1 MLTPATFLTQPPLYV
16 QDCSEE
22 CLRYPKLMKCR
33 VNLKNICNKKGYSKL
48 KSRVEKYRKTNRMDS
63 IYLGSSKPVTGLNP
77 VYEPDNGDFKKMLE
91 KLMKMDKTGK
101 GKKQESSKK
110 EGKRA
115 VLNKK
120 DSHKVKVHDK
130 INDIVTDESNEK
142 VLFNK
147 KNVLEKD
154 VHNTEKS
161 EEKKDVNTNK
171 IPNEKDL
178 IGSKEIVELKKV
190 NNQRKAQNEEME
202 VLDHQVINSEKEC
215 NADTNVIREV
225 TNNKSVIDLNTDYNS
240 LLIALPLVTDDS
252 SHQDDVKLT
261 KNSQPIHKPSPVKK
275 RSSLDLFQFSIKTD
289 ASFLQY
295 SGQPMK
301 EDILVKNTK
310 AREKMKSEKKNGI
323 QVCNPE
329 MKGCR
334 GKVETYGEDVHPDL
348 EIVMVKQP
356 KTAERFSM
364 KPKPKN
370 GERFEMEAQPMN
382 EERYKIEKQLKNVE
396 KNQMDA
402 EPKNKERFEIETQ
415 PKNVER
421 IQMDAE
427 PKNVERYEIETQ
439 PKNVERIQMDAEPKN
454 VERYE
459 IETHPKNVERIQM
472 DVEPKNKERYE
483 IETQP
488 KNVERIQMDAEPKNE
503 ERYEIETQPKNVE
516 RIQMVA
522 EPKNI
527 ERYEIETHP
536 KNVERIQ
543 IDAEPNNVERY
554 EIETQPK
561 NIERIQINAEPNN
574 VERFEMEA
582 QPKNEE
588 MPQKPSE
595 LAVRKDRLE
604 PSKNPKIKNKGKC
617 MSIFKGLIK
626 SNKDKKRIRSP
637 EKYPNLTDLGKFKVP
652 KLLKKI
658 DPRLAKSSLHGSI
671 VSGSSGSLT
680 LSGSNIDSL
689 GSKVPGTNGFG
700 AFSTKGSSSKGP
712 AKPSATVVSGSA
724 SATVVSAS
732 SLDPSSWAHLFQ
744 VWIKNWN
751 F

>member
-1 MLTPATFLTQPPLYV
+1 
-16 QDCSEE
+16 
-22 CLRYPKLMKCR
+22 
-33 VNLKNICNKKGYSKL
+33 
-48 KSRVEKYRKTNRMDS
+48 MDS

-77 VYEPDNGDFKKMLE
+77 VYEPDNGDLKKMLE
-91 KLMKMDKTGK
+91 KIMKMDKTVK
-101 GKKQESSKK
+101 VKKRISSKK
-110 EGKRA
+110 KGKRD

-120 DSHKVKVHDK
+120 DSHKEKVHDK

-147 KNVLEKD
+147 KDVLEKD
-154 VHNTEKS
+154 VHNTEKG

-171 IPNEKDL
+171 ILNEKDL

-190 NNQRKAQNEEME
+190 NNQRKVQNEEME
-202 VLDHQVINSEKEC
+202 VLDRQVINSEKEC
-215 NADTNVIREV
+215 NADTNGIREV
-225 TNNKSVIDLNTDYNS
+225 TNNKSVIDLNTDYSS

-261 KNSQPIHKPSPVKK
+261 KDSQPIHKPSPVKK

-310 AREKMKSEKKNGI
+310 AREKMISEKKNGI

-329 MKGCR
+329 MKGCP
-334 GKVETYGEDVHPDL
+334 GKVENYGEEIHPHL

-396 KNQMDA
+396 RIQMDA
-402 EPKNKERFEIETQ
+402 EPKNKEIYEIEIQPKNVERIQMNAEPKNEERYEIETQPKNIERIQMDAEPKNVERNEIKTQ

-427 PKNVERYEIETQ
+427 PKNL
-439 PKNVERIQMDAEPKN
+439 
-454 VERYE
+454 
-459 IETHPKNVERIQM
+459 
-472 DVEPKNKERYE
+472 
-483 IETQP
+483 
-488 KNVERIQMDAEPKNE
+488 
-503 ERYEIETQPKNVE
+503 
-516 RIQMVA
+516 
-522 EPKNI
+522 
-527 ERYEIETHP
+527 
-536 KNVERIQ
+536 
-543 IDAEPNNVERY
+543 
-554 EIETQPK
+554 
-561 NIERIQINAEPNN
+561 
-574 VERFEMEA
+574 ERFEMEA
-582 QPKNEE
+582 QPKNE
-588 MPQKPSE
+588 MSQKPLE

-604 PSKNPKIKNKGKC
+604 PSKNPKINNKGKC
-617 MSIFKGLIK
+617 MSILKGFIK
-626 SNKDKKRIRSP
+626 SNKDKKRTRSP
-637 EKYPNLTDLGKFKVP
+637 EKYPNLADLGKFKVP

-680 LSGSNIDSL
+680 LSGSNMDSL
-689 GSKVPGTNGFG
+689 GSKVPATNGFG

-732 SLDPSSWAHLFQ
+732 SLDPLSWAHLFQ
-744 VWIKNWN
+744 VWIKNCN

>member
-1 MLTPATFLTQPPLYV
+1 MLTPATFLTQPPLFV
-16 QDCSEE
+16 QDCSGE
-22 CLRYPKLMKCR
+22 CLRYPKLRKCK

-48 KSRVEKYRKTNRMDS
+48 KSRVEKYRKINRMDS

-91 KLMKMDKTGK
+91 KIMKMDKTGK
-101 GKKQESSKK
+101 VKKRKSSKK
-110 EGKRA
+110 EGKRD

-120 DSHKVKVHDK
+120 DSHKKKVHDK

-147 KNVLEKD
+147 KDVLEKD
-154 VHNTEKS
+154 VHNTEKG

-171 IPNEKDL
+171 ILNEKDL

-225 TNNKSVIDLNTDYNS
+225 TNNKSVIDLNTDYSS

-261 KNSQPIHKPSPVKK
+261 KDSQPIHKPSPVKK

-323 QVCNPE
+323 HVCNPE
-329 MKGCR
+329 MKGCP
-334 GKVETYGEDVHPDL
+334 GKVENYREDIHPDL

-364 KPKPKN
+364 NPKPKN
-370 GERFEMEAQPMN
+370 GEIFEMEAQPIN

-396 KNQMDA
+396 RIQMDS
-402 EPKNKERFEIETQ
+402 EPKNKERYETETQ
-415 PKNVER
+415 PMNVER
-421 IQMDAE
+421 IQMDA
-427 PKNVERYEIETQ
+427 
-439 PKNVERIQMDAEPKN
+439 
-454 VERYE
+454 
-459 IETHPKNVERIQM
+459 
-472 DVEPKNKERYE
+472 EPKNKERYE

-488 KNVERIQMDAEPKNE
+488 KNVERIQMDAEPKN
-503 ERYEIETQPKNVE
+503 
-516 RIQMVA
+516 
-522 EPKNI
+522 
-527 ERYEIETHP
+527 
-536 KNVERIQ
+536 
-543 IDAEPNNVERY
+543 
-554 EIETQPK
+554 
-561 NIERIQINAEPNN
+561 
-574 VERFEMEA
+574 VERFDKEA

-588 MPQKPSE
+588 MPQKPLE
-595 LAVRKDRLE
+595 LAVRKDRHE
-604 PSKNPKIKNKGKC
+604 PSKNPKIKNNGKC

-637 EKYPNLTDLGKFKVP
+637 EKYPNLADLGKFKVP

-680 LSGSNIDSL
+680 LSGSNKDSL
-689 GSKVPGTNGFG
+689 GSKVSATNGFG

-732 SLDPSSWAHLFQ
+732 SLDPSSRAQ

>member
-101 GKKQESSKK
+101 GKKRESSKK

-396 KNQMDA
+396 KIQMDA

-427 PKNVERYEIETQ
+427 PKNV
-439 PKNVERIQMDAEPKN
+439 
-454 VERYE
+454 
-459 IETHPKNVERIQM
+459 
-472 DVEPKNKERYE
+472 ERYE

-561 NIERIQINAEPNN
+561 NIERIQMDAEPNN

>member
-171 IPNEKDL
+171 ILNEKDL

-402 EPKNKERFEIETQ
+402 EPKNKERF
-415 PKNVER
+415 
-421 IQMDAE
+421 
-427 PKNVERYEIETQ
+427 
-439 PKNVERIQMDAEPKN
+439 
-454 VERYE
+454 
-459 IETHPKNVERIQM
+459 
-472 DVEPKNKERYE
+472 E